1 MATTPKETSK
11 KKSAATP
18 KRTRKT
24 MSDSAPTKA
33 RRTLSHDE
41 IAQHARTLYEMS
53 GYQGGRD
60 VEFWLEA
67 ERQLREKKRL

>member
-1 MATTPKETSK
+1 MATTPKDSTQ
-11 KKSAATP
+11 KKSAASS

-24 MSDSAPTKA
+24 TPESATPRQA
-33 RRTLSHDE
+33 RTLTHEE
-41 IAQHARTLYEMS
+41 ISQHARTLYEMS

-67 ERQLREKKRL
+67 ERQLREKKKL